1 MEDALSEAMDGGA
14 LGLSLGLDY
23 EPGLFAGREELLRLM
38 KLVAARGGIVTA
50 HTRSRS
56 HPYYGHAQS
65 FLDGLREFLDLG
77 RESGVCIHVSHIQ
90 NGYNVT
96 PAHDGLI
103 RAAVAKTLEELDRAR
118 QAGVNVT
125 WDVIPKYAYGPFH
138 YPMAASLFQPY
149 VERCGGCAAFS
160 RALTLPDFRR
170 QVVEEIRTGRHPSQG
185 VFTRFDP
192 QADPAWDTRYR
203 FTRVQR
209 AGCVG
214 KTIREAAQGTDSLEL
229 LLDVLTEDPYA
240 AMISLGRR
248 PEHTPDRD
256 AFVARTEATIGLD
269 TWTLDYDAALSE
281 GDLPLECGSPA
292 TYEGMTVFLE
302 TERDKGAAIEETIRK
317 LTGNAARTLGLTD
330 RGFVSQ
336 GLAADL
342 LVLDWEHFSAREN
355 LADPRHGPQGLD
367 YVLVAGQIAVDH
379 GVHTHVRSGTVL
391 GPEHRKGEN

>member
-1 MEDALSEAMDGGA
+1 M
-14 LGLSLGLDY
+14 
-23 EPGLFAGREELLRLM
+23 
-38 KLVAARGGIVTA
+38 
-50 HTRSRS
+50 
-56 HPYYGHAQS
+56 
-65 FLDGLREFLDLG
+65 
-77 RESGVCIHVSHIQ
+77 
-90 NGYNVT
+90 
-96 PAHDGLI
+96 
-103 RAAVAKTLEELDRAR
+103 
-118 QAGVNVT
+118 
-125 WDVIPKYAYGPFH
+125 IPKYAYGPFH

-192 QADPAWDTRYR
+192 QADPDWDTRYR

-214 KTIREAAQGTDSLEL
+214 KTIREAAQGADSLEL
-229 LLDVLTEDPYA
+229 LLDVLIEDPYA

-336 GLAADL
+336 GL
-342 LVLDWEHFSAREN
+342 
-355 LADPRHGPQGLD
+355 
-367 YVLVAGQIAVDH
+367 
-379 GVHTHVRSGTVL
+379 
-391 GPEHRKGEN
+391 EHRKGEN